1 MGPEFLTLG
10 LTAIVS
16 AIGGGSW
23 VANKILERQSEKIK
37 STAQQLEMQN
47 RRLDHIEDHINRMPI
62 EYVLKVDFLREI
74 QGLHDN
80 FRQIHNKL
88 DTLIEKLLTK

>member
-37 STAQQLEMQN
+37 STVQQLEMQN
-47 RRLDHIEDHINRMPI
+47 RRC
-62 EYVLKVDFLREI
+62 EI

>member
-23 VANKILERQSEKIK
+23 VANKVLERQSEKIK
-37 STAQQLEMQN
+37 STAQQLFLKDSLK
-47 RRLDHIEDHINRMPI
+47 R
-62 EYVLKVDFLREI
+62 LKV
-74 QGLHDN
+74 LHN
-80 FRQIHNKL
+80 N
-88 DTLIEKLLTK
+88 